1 MFIFYIHPA
10 CFFIDFLL
18 MDFMKC
24 TIFIIIVSC
33 FSVSEDS
40 LGEKSKMNQNK
51 NKAKSGNK
59 NIDIIEVVTIDDE
72 DEITEDTS
80 AAETLTTISSSIS

>member
-1 MFIFYIHPA
+1 M
-10 CFFIDFLL
+10 L
-18 MDFMKC
+18 MDFKNC
-24 TIFIIIVSC
+24 TIIFIIVSC

-51 NKAKSGNK
+51 NKAKSANK

>member
-1 MFIFYIHPA
+1 M
-10 CFFIDFLL
+10 L
-18 MDFMKC
+18 MDLNF

-40 LGEKSKMNQNK
+40 RGEKSKMNQNK
-51 NKAKSGNK
+51 NKAKSGKK